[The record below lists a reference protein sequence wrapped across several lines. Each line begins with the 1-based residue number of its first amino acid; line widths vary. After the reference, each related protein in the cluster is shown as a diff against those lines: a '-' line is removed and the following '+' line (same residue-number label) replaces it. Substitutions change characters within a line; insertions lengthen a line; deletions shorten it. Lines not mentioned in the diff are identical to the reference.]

1 MYTFHDQM
9 NWQFVQVRA
18 SKLRSK
24 PRVLDT
30 DDVNQTIS
38 LFSVQGKICFVLF
51 HGFCAFVLRHLRPVQ
66 EVNAQTPSHPLQ
78 PFITRIYRE
87 RKVQNE

>member
-1 MYTFHDQM
+1 MTI
-9 NWQFVQVRA
+9 
-18 SKLRSK
+18 
-24 PRVLDT
+24 
-30 DDVNQTIS
+30 NQTTS
-38 LFSVQGKICFVLF
+38 LFSVQGKICLVLF